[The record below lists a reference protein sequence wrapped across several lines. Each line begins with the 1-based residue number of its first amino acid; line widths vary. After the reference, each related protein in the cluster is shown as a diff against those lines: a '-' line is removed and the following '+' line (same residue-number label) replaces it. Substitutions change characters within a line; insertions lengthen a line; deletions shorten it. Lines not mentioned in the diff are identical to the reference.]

1 MSKTYLVRRVIQI
14 LMTPLPD
21 ITIKS
26 PSLFHERKMLDQT
39 YDYAAMVAQFEADE
53 RLANRIDDQLN
64 SPQRQSTLTIS
75 HTSSAR
81 QPNRLM
87 SETLEEVLEQSLNS
101 SNNSNVTIRRA
112 PCKSIT
118 PKKEVFFDFWNFGKA
133 VLEHAKINATLNA
146 TGVDVRVDG
155 DGKSSG
161 KHQ

>member
-1 MSKTYLVRRVIQI
+1 MR
-14 LMTPLPD
+14 
-21 ITIKS
+21 
-26 PSLFHERKMLDQT
+26 EKMLDQT

-101 SNNSNVTIRRA
+101 SNNSNVTIRRT
-112 PCKSIT
+112 PRKSMT
-118 PKKEVFFDFWNFGKA
+118 PKKEVFFRL
-133 VLEHAKINATLNA
+133 LEL
-146 TGVDVRVDG
+146 
-155 DGKSSG
+155 
-161 KHQ
+161 